1 MCSEHD
7 RKIKCNVCARVFS
20 IQKDNVQTRM
30 GNKELVLY
38 LVMLIGIPKHY
49 VLWDLCKNAFFFFFF
64 FCTHCFWHKCA
75 KENETAAAGV
85 CKINLISHSIEGIL
99 SF

>member
-49 VLWDLCKNAFFFFFF
+49 VLWDLCKNAFFFFYFF
-64 FCTHCFWHKCA
+64 ALTVFGTNVQK
-75 KENETAAAGV
+75 KTKRQLPV
-85 CKINLISHSIEGIL
+85 YVRLI
-99 SF
+99 

>member
-7 RKIKCNVCARVFS
+7 RKIKCNICARVFS
-20 IQKDNVQTRM
+20 VQKDNVQTRM

-49 VLWDLCKNAFFFFFF
+49 VLWDLCKNAFFFFPFF
-64 FCTHCFWHKCA
+64 ALTVFGTDVQK
-75 KENETAAAGV
+75 KKKRQLPVYVRLT
-85 CKINLISHSIEGIL
+85 
-99 SF
+99 